1 MKNSNNKYL
10 SGTLWN
16 FLDIG
21 IFFGPFL
28 QKINEKSKS
37 IQKLPKMA
45 FSLIF
50 VFWCIKQKWSKIQF
64 YLLGHIF
71 VIKFV
76 HFPID
81 ISDFSGGE
89 VPSMCT
95 LNEAKNSADPRKSLN
110 LRA

>member
-16 FLDIG
+16 FFRYWH
-21 IFFGPFL
+21 FFGPFL

-37 IQKLPKMA
+37 MQKLPKMA

-71 VIKFV
+71 AIKFV

-81 ISDFSGGE
+81 ISDYFFWLVSLIY
-89 VPSMCT
+89 T
-95 LNEAKNSADPRKSLN
+95 LNKARNSDDPRKCAN